1 MDILRYSVHDWSG
14 LELNS
19 KPEEPKATITIP
31 DLPVVDAPPQRAS
44 TISPSDLGG
53 AKALAGEIIDG
64 YKEVALAR
72 GRMVHMLLEHLPSHP
87 ESERLRIGQALMSGD
102 EDIGLVEDRDKLLND
117 VIAML
122 GNPDLAP
129 VFASDTLAEV
139 EITAEL
145 SELSGRIHGAID
157 RLIISKDRVTCVD
170 FKTNRIVPEQPE
182 QTPEG
187 VLRQMGAYHAALS
200 QIYPNRQIDCSILWT
215 TTGKLM
221 NLPSEIVM
229 AALRRAA
236 TA

>member
-1 MDILRYSVHDWSG
+1 
-14 LELNS
+14 
-19 KPEEPKATITIP
+19 
-31 DLPVVDAPPQRAS
+31 
-44 TISPSDLGG
+44 
-53 AKALAGEIIDG
+53 
-64 YKEVALAR
+64 
-72 GRMVHMLLEHLPSHP
+72 
-87 ESERLRIGQALMSGD
+87 MSGD

-139 EITAEL
+139 EITADLAEL
-145 SELSGRIHGAID
+145 GGRIHGAID

-236 TA
+236 TP

>member
-1 MDILRYSVHDWSG
+1 M
-14 LELNS
+14 LNN
-19 KPEEPKATITIP
+19 PT
-31 DLPVVDAPPQRAS
+31 
-44 TISPSDLGG
+44 
-53 AKALAGEIIDG
+53 LA
-64 YKEVALAR
+64 A
-72 GRMVHMLLEHLPSHP
+72 
-87 ESERLRIGQALMSGD
+87 
-102 EDIGLVEDRDKLLND
+102 
-117 VIAML
+117 
-122 GNPDLAP
+122 
-129 VFASDTLAEV
+129 VFAPDTLAEV

-145 SELSGRIHGAID
+145 SELGGRIHGAID
-157 RLIISKDRVTCVD
+157 RLIISADSVTCVD

-200 QIYPNRQIDCSILWT
+200 QIYPDRQIDCSILWT